1 MLKTLEIMNTA
12 NNYNHWIVEEIK
24 PYLGKVNAEVGAG
37 IGSISKLIAPHV
49 EKLIAFEPD
58 ETLIP
63 ILRNNINGRAEI
75 INSTLTPIQRLDSL
89 IYINVLEHIENDR
102 LELKKAYNILK
113 QDGCLIVFV
122 PALQWLYSDFD
133 KSIGHYRRYYKKEL
147 VNLIENTGFKIVKA
161 KYFDFPG
168 ILPWFI
174 NFTLL
179 KKHLNISNIR
189 LYDKVGFSGKLRMQN
204 SIKINQNCFF

>member
-189 LYDKVGFSGKLRMQN
+189 LYDIIRPPIGKNLLVTARPL
-204 SIKINQNCFF
+204 